1 MAADLC
7 YSAAFGRAAVQRYIL
22 ANDVVITN
30 LQPGVFS
37 VVGEVSRFG
46 TDGAEGKKAVVRA
59 DFCWPMDDHVGYQL
73 AILSQF
79 HARADDTIRSHGAGR
94 VHLGFGI
101 YDC

>member
-22 ANDVVITN
+22 ADDVVITN

-37 VVGEVSRFG
+37 VVGEVLRFG
-46 TDGAEGKKAVVRA
+46 TDGAEGKKAVVCA
-59 DFCWPMDDHVGYQL
+59 DLLWPMDDHVLYRL
-73 AILSQF
+73 AIYYQF
-79 HARADDTIRSHGAGR
+79 HARADDTILSLAAGR

-101 YDC
+101 YHC